1 MAKFRLDRVIEI
13 KNKIADDKKKSL
25 EMALL
30 ALRNADEA
38 IRSLDAALNEGYESM
53 ASPMGGSDFSVLRDF
68 LFSLDARKA
77 ELLME
82 RERINARLAVIRG
95 ELFEL
100 AKELRMLDTLKAK
113 AVERERKLQGRRE
126 QKAMD
131 AIALRSD
138 ERKP

>member
-25 EMALL
+25 EMTLL

-38 IRSLDAALNEGYESM
+38 ISAVDAALNEGYETM
-53 ASPMGGSDFSVLRDF
+53 AAPMGGSDFSVLRDF

-77 ELLME
+77 EFLKE
-82 RERINARLAVIRG
+82 REQIKASLAVIRG

-100 AKELRMLDTLKAK
+100 ARELRMLDTLKAK
-113 AVERERKLQGRRE
+113 AMERERKLQGRRE

-131 AIALRSD
+131 AIALRSED
-138 ERKP
+138 RKP